1 MYSHK
6 NTLVSVMSCMLEKV
20 SMDTVS
26 ATTIGTATDLDT
38 TLVESAVPV
47 ESMSGKCVRYNYR
60 LRVSNK
66 MQRLLLDER
75 NTKRWAQTPLIVVR
89 ACLYLRSLRVRDA
102 KG

>member
-1 MYSHK
+1 
-6 NTLVSVMSCMLEKV
+6 MSCMLKKV
-20 SMDTVS
+20 STD
-26 ATTIGTATDLDT
+26 IGTGTTTTTDLDT
-38 TLVESAVPV
+38 TLVGSAVPV
-47 ESMSGKCVRYNYR
+47 ESMLGKCVRYNYR